1 MSTGR
6 SRERRQGNGP
16 MVALV
21 VAAMIPALLLLGLA
35 QWAGGQADATE
46 DALPAADPGATSTTP
61 PALSSAL
68 TTGLLSFRRASS
80 KLSRDLN
87 IAAFQQGVQPLMDS
101 VGEGSCAAISLDGE
115 LVSEKNIDAVVIP
128 ASNMK
133 ILVAAVATDVLG
145 DDFRYTTRVMGPAPS
160 AGVINGDVH
169 LVGGGDPL
177 LSGDWYPQSD
187 LDRFRAFNTTSLDEL
202 ASQLAAA
209 GVTQID
215 GNVLGDGSR
224 YDDELYAP
232 GWGADVNG
240 IEAGPY
246 DALLV
251 NDARVLGDE
260 QRSNDPNQAG
270 AREFVRILGEHG
282 ISVTGGP
289 GAGTAP
295 AAAVELATV
304 QSQPLPAV
312 IAEMLTNSDNNTAEL
327 MLKEI
332 GLATSGAGT
341 RQAGAQAIASTL
353 AEWGIDTTGLVV
365 ADGSGLSADDRITC
379 RTMISVLQHA
389 GFDSAVGQGLAIGG
403 ETGTLADA
411 FGDTS
416 VGGRIRGKT
425 GTLNNVPY
433 DQDPPAVKALSGYL
447 PVDGGGAIE
456 YTLLLNGGII
466 TDQSEYRPIWD
477 ELVNALTSFPAVA
490 DPRALGPQ

>member
-1 MSTGR
+1 
-6 SRERRQGNGP
+6 
-16 MVALV
+16 MVVLV
-21 VAAMIPALLLLGLA
+21 IAAAIPALILLAIA
-35 QWAGGQADATE
+35 QWAGGQADAT
-46 DALPAADPGATSTTP
+46 DDVVPAVDPAAPATTAPPPSGA
-61 PALSSAL
+61 LN
-68 TTGLLSFRRASS
+68 TGLLSFRRASS

-87 IAAFQQGVQPLMDS
+87 MAAFQQGVQPLMDS
-101 VGEGSCAAISLDGE
+101 VGDRSCAAISLDGE
-115 LVSEKNIDAVVIP
+115 LVGEKNIDTVVLP
-128 ASNMK
+128 ASTMK
-133 ILVAAVATDVLG
+133 ILVAAVALDVLG
-145 DDFRYTTRVMGPAPS
+145 DDFRYTTRVMGPTPS
-160 AGVINGDVH
+160 AGVINGDVY

-187 LDRFRAFNTTSLDEL
+187 LDRFPAFNTTSLDEL
-202 ASQLAAA
+202 ARKLAAA
-209 GVTQID
+209 GVTQINGD
-215 GNVLGDGSR
+215 VLGDGSR

-270 AREFVRILGEHG
+270 AREFVRILGEQG
-282 ISVTGGP
+282 IAVTGGA
-289 GAGTAP
+289 GTGTAP
-295 AAAVELATV
+295 GGAAELASV

-332 GLATSGAGT
+332 GLTASGAGT
-341 RQAGAQAIASTL
+341 REAGAAAIAATL
-353 AEWGIDTTGLVV
+353 AGWGIDTNGLVV
-365 ADGSGLSADDRITC
+365 ADGSGLSTDDRITC
-379 RTMISVLQHA
+379 RTMIAVLQHA
-389 GFDSAVGQGLAIGG
+389 GFASAVGQGLAIGG
-403 ETGTLADA
+403 ETGTLNDV

-416 VGGRIRGKT
+416 VAGRIRGKT

-433 DQDPPAVKALSGYL
+433 DQDPPAVKALAGYL

-456 YTLLLNGGII
+456 YALLLNGGII
-466 TDQSEYRPIWD
+466 TDQSEYRPIWA

-490 DPRALGPQ
+490 SPRALGPQ

>member
-1 MSTGR
+1 
-6 SRERRQGNGP
+6 
-16 MVALV
+16 MVVLVIAAL
-21 VAAMIPALLLLGLA
+21 IPALLLLALA
-35 QWAGGQADATE
+35 RWAGGKADASD
-46 DALPAADPGATSTTP
+46 DAVPAVDPAAVSTTAP
-61 PALSSAL
+61 TPSAALN
-68 TTGLLSFRRASS
+68 TGLLSFRRASS

-87 IAAFQQGVQPLMDS
+87 MAAFQQGVQPLMNS
-101 VGEGSCAAISLDGE
+101 VGDRSCAAISLDGE
-115 LVSEKNIDAVVIP
+115 LVGEKNIDTVVLP
-128 ASNMK
+128 ASTMK
-133 ILVAAVATDVLG
+133 ILVAAVAIDVLG
-145 DDFRYTTRVMGPAPS
+145 DDFRYTTRLMGPAPS
-160 AGVINGDVH
+160 AGVINGDVY

-187 LDRFRAFNTTSLDEL
+187 LDRFPAFNTTSLDEL
-202 ASQLAAA
+202 ARNLAAA
-209 GVTQID
+209 GVTQINGD
-215 GNVLGDGSR
+215 VLGDGSR

-270 AREFVRILGEHG
+270 AREFVRILGEQG
-282 ISVTGGP
+282 ISVTGGA
-289 GAGTAP
+289 GTGTAP
-295 AAAVELATV
+295 AGAAELATV

-332 GLATSGAGT
+332 GLTASGSGT
-341 RQAGAQAIASTL
+341 REAGAEAIAATL
-353 AEWGIDTTGLVV
+353 AGWGIDTAGLVV
-365 ADGSGLSADDRITC
+365 ADGSGLSTDDRITC
-379 RTMISVLQHA
+379 RTMIAVLQHA
-389 GFDSAVGQGLAIGG
+389 GFASAVGQGLAIGG
-403 ETGTLADA
+403 ETGTLHDV

-416 VGGRIRGKT
+416 VAGRIRGKT

-433 DQDPPAVKALSGYL
+433 DQDPPAVKALAGYL

-466 TDQSEYRPIWD
+466 TDQSEYRPIWA

-490 DPRALGPQ
+490 SPRALGPQ

>member
-1 MSTGR
+1 
-6 SRERRQGNGP
+6 
-16 MVALV
+16 MVVLV
-21 VAAMIPALLLLGLA
+21 IAAAIPALILLAIA
-35 QWAGGQADATE
+35 QWAGGQAGATDDAVPAV
-46 DALPAADPGATSTTP
+46 DPAAPATTAPPPSGA
-61 PALSSAL
+61 LN
-68 TTGLLSFRRASS
+68 TGLLSFRRASS

-87 IAAFQQGVQPLMDS
+87 MAAFQQGVQPLMDS
-101 VGEGSCAAISLDGE
+101 VGDRSCAAISLDGE
-115 LVSEKNIDAVVIP
+115 LVGEKNIDTVVLP
-128 ASNMK
+128 ASTMK
-133 ILVAAVATDVLG
+133 ILVAAVALDVLG
-145 DDFRYTTRVMGPAPS
+145 DDFRYTTRVMGPTPS
-160 AGVINGDVH
+160 AGVINGDVY

-187 LDRFRAFNTTSLDEL
+187 LDRFPAFNTTSLDEL
-202 ASQLAAA
+202 ARNLAAA
-209 GVTQID
+209 GVTQINGD
-215 GNVLGDGSR
+215 VLGDGSR

-270 AREFVRILGEHG
+270 AREFVRILGEQG
-282 ISVTGGP
+282 IAVTGGA
-289 GAGTAP
+289 GTGTAP
-295 AAAVELATV
+295 GGAAELASV

-332 GLATSGAGT
+332 GLTASGAGT
-341 RQAGAQAIASTL
+341 REAGAAAIAATL
-353 AEWGIDTTGLVV
+353 AGWGIDTNGLVV
-365 ADGSGLSADDRITC
+365 ADGSGLSTDDRITC
-379 RTMISVLQHA
+379 RTMIAVLQHA
-389 GFDSAVGQGLAIGG
+389 GFASAVGQGLAIGG
-403 ETGTLADA
+403 ETGTLNDV

-416 VGGRIRGKT
+416 VAGRIRGKT

-433 DQDPPAVKALSGYL
+433 DQDPPAVKALAGYL

-466 TDQSEYRPIWD
+466 TDQSEYRPIWA

-490 DPRALGPQ
+490 SPRALGPQ